1 MSEDEEPEPAR
12 TAPRVMVAAASDEP
26 HVGPAPKPEPEPE
39 LVGAAA
45 RPKFAEME
53 QESKFAPLPREYPSE
68 AGNGV
73 HVEEPQPVGALFA
86 KPGEAAERDLD
97 VPAFMRRLQF

>member
-1 MSEDEEPEPAR
+1 
-12 TAPRVMVAAASDEP
+12 MVA
-26 HVGPAPKPEPEPE
+26 HGPAFDDSYVEPEPEPE

-53 QESKFAPLPREYPSE
+53 QESKYTPLPRDFAPDQ
-68 AGNGV
+68 GNGA
-73 HVEEPQPVGALFA
+73 HADDTISQPVAALFA
-86 KPGEAAERDLD
+86 EPGQDTDRDLD

>member
-1 MSEDEEPEPAR
+1 
-12 TAPRVMVAAASDEP
+12 VMVA
-26 HVGPAPKPEPEPE
+26 HGPAFDDSQVEPEAEPE

-53 QESKFAPLPREYPSE
+53 QDSKYTPLPRDFAPGQ
-68 AGNGV
+68 GNGA
-73 HVEEPQPVGALFA
+73 HPQDTIPQPAAALFTE
-86 KPGEAAERDLD
+86 PGQDSERDLD

>member
-1 MSEDEEPEPAR
+1 MAAHRPALDDSC
-12 TAPRVMVAAASDEP
+12 VE
-26 HVGPAPKPEPEPE
+26 PEPEPE

-53 QESKFAPLPREYPSE
+53 QDAKYTALPRDFAPVQ
-68 AGNGV
+68 GNGA
-73 HVEEPQPVGALFA
+73 HAEDTISQPVAALFTE
-86 KPGEAAERDLD
+86 PGQDSERDLD